1 MACRERRA
9 DRPRERPEAG
19 MSTNPTRKV
28 LGISAF
34 FHDAAAAIAI
44 DGHIVAAAEEER
56 FSRDKHD
63 ASMPIEAMRFCLVEA
78 GISADE
84 LDAVVFYEKP
94 LRKFER
100 LLVDHLEAFP
110 RAFPRFSRAL
120 STWLGKKLWVEA
132 DIAKALDVDPER
144 ILFMSHHLAHAASA
158 FLPSPFSEAAV
169 LTIDGVGEWATSGI
183 FHGTSNEGRAQ
194 LTPLVEQRYPHSLGL
209 LYSALTA
216 YLGFEVNEG
225 EYKVMGLAAY
235 GEPRFRREIEQM
247 AQVAADGT
255 LTLDMR
261 YFAFQRSPTRSF
273 SKQME
278 RLLGP
283 SRPPHAAFDPRS
295 DEGRRYADIARSLQA
310 FTEDA
315 VLAMARHAL
324 ALTGS
329 RNLCL
334 AGGVALNSVANGR
347 LARELDID
355 ALYVHPAA
363 GDAGGA
369 VGAALYASHVIL
381 GVPREAQAGVPYLG
395 PSFSDD
401 AIGRFL
407 DDCRIAHHVEQD
419 LVTLDRDVAR
429 RLAQGQVG
437 ALFQG
442 RAEWGPRA
450 LGARSI
456 LADPRH
462 QHMTEFVN
470 TKVKYREPFRPFAP
484 AVLADEVHRWF
495 ELAPEGRDTFMTP
508 YMLSVAR
515 VTPEGQALLPAITH
529 VDGTARVQVVRPTGQ
544 GPEGSRFHALLERFR
559 EETGVGCLLNTSLNL
574 KGEPLAT
581 TPAEAYAIFV
591 RSGLDFLVLGNC
603 LVTKRTLA
611 GESPEAELEYAA

>member
-1 MACRERRA
+1 
-9 DRPRERPEAG
+9 
-19 MSTNPTRKV
+19 MSTSDSISAPATRV

-34 FHDAAAAIAI
+34 FHDAAAALAV

-63 ASMPIEAMRFCLVEA
+63 ASMPVDAMRYCLAHA
-78 GISADE
+78 GVSAAE

-132 DIAKALDVDPER
+132 DIAKALDIDPAR

-158 FLPSPFSEAAV
+158 FLPSPFSDAAV

-183 FHGTSNEGRAQ
+183 FHGTTGAGTALR
-194 LTPLVEQRYPHSLGL
+194 PLVEQRYPHSLGL

-235 GEPRFRREIEQM
+235 GEPRFRRELELM
-247 AQVAADGT
+247 ASFAPDGT
-255 LTLDMR
+255 LTLDMS

-273 SKQME
+273 SPKME

-283 SRPPHAAFDPRS
+283 SRAPHLPFDPAS
-295 DEGRRYADIARSLQA
+295 SEGRRYADIARSLQA

-347 LARELDID
+347 LARELDVD
-355 ALYVHPAA
+355 AVYVHPAA

-381 GVPREAQAGVPYLG
+381 GVPRAPQAATPYLG
-395 PSFSDD
+395 PAYSDE
-401 AIGRFL
+401 AIARFL
-407 DDCRIAHHVEQD
+407 GECRIPHRCESD
-419 LVTLDRDVAR
+419 LVTLDREVAR

-456 LADPRH
+456 IADPRH

-484 AVLADEVHRWF
+484 AVLADEAHRWF
-495 ELAPEGRDTFMTP
+495 ELAPQGRDTFMTP

-515 VTPEGQALLPAITH
+515 VTPEGRALLPATTH

-544 GPEGSRFHALLERFR
+544 GPEGARFHALLERFR
-559 EETGVGCLLNTSLNL
+559 DETGVGCLLNTSLNL

-603 LVTKRTLA
+603 LVTKRPDGDLA
-611 GESPEAELEYAA
+611 QPEQEYAA

>member
-1 MACRERRA
+1 
-9 DRPRERPEAG
+9 
-19 MSTNPTRKV
+19 MSVPKPMRV

-34 FHDAAAAIAI
+34 FHDAAAALAI

-63 ASMPIEAMRFCLVEA
+63 ASMPIQAMRFCLAEA
-78 GISADE
+78 GISAED

-100 LLVDHLEAFP
+100 LLVDHLEVFP

-120 STWLGKKLWVEA
+120 STWLGKKLWVEN
-132 DIAKALDVDPER
+132 DIAKALDIDPER

-158 FLPSPFSEAAV
+158 FLPSPFAEAAV

-183 FHGTSNEGRAQ
+183 FHGTAGSTGNGGKVA

-235 GEPRFRREIEQM
+235 GEPRFRNEIERM
-247 AQVAADGT
+247 ASFTEDGT
-255 LTLDMR
+255 LTLEMR
-261 YFAFQRSPTRSF
+261 YFAFQRSPTKSF

-283 SRPPHAAFDPRS
+283 ARPPHEAFDPRS
-295 DEGRRYADIARSLQA
+295 PQGRRYADIARSLQA

-347 LARELDID
+347 LARELDVAAI
-355 ALYVHPAA
+355 YVHPAA

-381 GVPREAQAGVPYLG
+381 GAPREAQSPSPYLG
-395 PSFSDD
+395 PAYDDD
-401 AIGRFL
+401 AIVRFL
-407 DDCRIAHHVEQD
+407 DDCRIAHRVVPTVE
-419 LVTLDRDVAR
+419 LDGEIVH

-456 LADPRH
+456 IADPRH
-462 QHMTEFVN
+462 LHMTDFVN

-484 AVLADEVHRWF
+484 AVLADEAHRWF

-515 VTPEGQALLPAITH
+515 VTPEGQALLPATTH

-544 GPEGSRFHALLERFR
+544 GPEGARFHALLERFR
-559 EETGVGCLLNTSLNL
+559 DETGVGCLLNTSLNL

-581 TPAEAYAIFV
+581 TPAEAYSIFV

-603 LVTKRTLA
+603 LVTKA
-611 GESPEAELEYAA
+611 ASVSPSDDVAANLENAA